1 MCHIYIFIMCQVS
14 WDQFVKFFNEIY
26 LSTVSVSFRD
36 VCWDLEM
43 IYHFQNQDKGLKFF
57 FRMGMYLNFCLHRTQ
72 INFDIHFDCK
82 SFDHLVYSIKQ
93 ISKKCHLW
101 SHTTTWHLICKTD
114 HPSFSRKWTI
124 FKAIL
129 DRTEYFKGHP
139 MFFSYYDWNTF
150 IEEWK

>member
-1 MCHIYIFIMCQVS
+1 M
-14 WDQFVKFFNEIY
+14 
-26 LSTVSVSFRD
+26 
-36 VCWDLEM
+36 
-43 IYHFQNQDKGLKFF
+43 KFF
-57 FRMGMYLNFCLHRTQ
+57 FPMRMYLNFCLHRTQ

-114 HPSFSRKWTI
+114 HPSCSRKWTI

-150 IEEWK
+150 IEEWKWNWNCNTCKNTSIICTLLKYIVWHDKLIEVK